1 MMAALGLVGEIMK
14 NWKRPLAES
23 LLLGSVL
30 ALTVIFIAR
39 QQISALL
46 DWIGPAFYLPF
57 QGSALLSGNSQEPA
71 PWLFHVILF
80 LQFYLAVFLIGWF
93 VGRYRGRPS
102 KV

>member
-1 MMAALGLVGEIMK
+1 MK

-30 ALTVIFIAR
+30 ALTAIFIAR
-39 QQISALL
+39 QQIFALL
-46 DWIGPAFYLPF
+46 NWMGPVFYLPF

-71 PWLFHVILF
+71 PWLFHLVLF
-80 LQFYLAVFLIGWF
+80 LQFYLAVFLVGWL

-102 KV
+102 KA